1 MSDSIPEFLLAD
13 NSANPESVFVVHTQ
27 FPRFILDLS
36 TDNLEWW
43 ETFTKEDKESATEE
57 VTHWIERATA
67 FYDDEVNQYTD

>member
-13 NSANPESVFVVHTQ
+13 NSANPEAVFVVHTQ

-57 VTHWIERATA
+57 VAHWIERATA
-67 FYDDEVNQYTD
+67 FYDDEVNQYTG